1 MKKEEMSESHLILCH
16 RLLKNLPITK
26 KKKENPLLMDKKD
39 GKGEKMTNFPK
50 RTF

>member
-1 MKKEEMSESHLILCH
+1 MSEGVILFFA

-26 KKKENPLLMDKKD
+26 KERNLLLMDKKD